1 MKTIWLITKRELA
14 AFFNSLIAYI
24 MLGLFLGFSGF
35 FTWLYG
41 NDIFLVGQANLR
53 IFFAIASWTLFFF
66 IPAITM
72 RMLAEET
79 KTGTLELLL
88 TKSVSDRQ
96 LVMGKFIA
104 SLLLICIALVATLPY
119 IITIANI
126 GNLDNGGTICG
137 YLALFLMSMVYTSI
151 GIFTSSITSNQI
163 VAFMGALMIGLFF
176 HIIFDVLAGNFTG
189 FIGNLFDL
197 LSLQTHFESISRG
210 VIDSQDLVYFISVS
224 ILSLFLA
231 EWSLSNRHFQK
242 K

>member
-1 MKTIWLITKRELA
+1 MRTIWIITKRELA
-14 AFFNSLIAYI
+14 GFFDSFIAYI

-41 NDIFLVGQANLR
+41 NDIFMVGQANLR

-96 LVMGKFIA
+96 LVLGKFLA
-104 SLLLICIALVATLPY
+104 SFLLVCVALAATLPY

-137 YLALFLMSMVYTSI
+137 YLALILMSMVYTAI

-163 VAFMGALMIGLFF
+163 VAFMSALLIGLFF
-176 HIIFDVLAGNFTG
+176 HIIFDVLASNFTG
-189 FIGNLFDL
+189 FFGILFDQ

-210 VIDSQDLVYFISVS
+210 VLDSQDLIYFISVAL
-224 ILSLFLA
+224 LSLFMA
-231 EWSLSNRHFQK
+231 EWSLSKRHLQN
-242 K
+242 

>member
-1 MKTIWLITKRELA
+1 
-14 AFFNSLIAYI
+14 
-24 MLGLFLGFSGF
+24 
-35 FTWLYG
+35 
-41 NDIFLVGQANLR
+41 
-53 IFFAIASWTLFFF
+53 
-66 IPAITM
+66 M

-137 YLALFLMSMVYTSI
+137 YLALFLMVWFI
-151 GIFTSSITSNQI
+151 LQLEFLQ
-163 VAFMGALMIGLFF
+163 VALLLLNCSLYGGFNDRAIF

-189 FIGNLFDL
+189 FIGNLFI
-197 LSLQTHFESISRG
+197 F
-210 VIDSQDLVYFISVS
+210 
-224 ILSLFLA
+224 
-231 EWSLSNRHFQK
+231 
-242 K
+242 